1 MDRVLGRAV
10 LNFPGRYGVGCMRVK
25 AVAEGKTPAGQE
37 RTSVSG
43 SEDWSLSIPLS
54 KKFKLNLSDSSNP
67 EGQKGRH
74 SFFKTSLPLPLSLS
88 ASAFPSL
95 KFIRFSRE
103 NDEPSRQN
111 GSDSLSALEMVRGV
125 QADSDWIPLDSC
137 ETSSFS
143 GIAESD
149 GGSECS
155 KSVDNSNRMSLERVE
170 LASEG
175 DGDTCATISASDGV
189 SKPWIRNLIRLKI
202 FWNKDNNLPV
212 EPSRNSTT
220 TTDKISPVESC
231 QFIPPFCGHGS
242 CGSAGVTS
250 GQSSDTSATSI
261 EITPHLSIAQNKEYF
276 SKFLHSVSSSERKRV
291 TQMAYL
297 SNLAYRVAT
306 IEVRSSMI
314 RFLFYSPELLPI
326 KVETSRDF
334 LRGTAFIHL
343 YVKVRLANYM

>member
-1 MDRVLGRAV
+1 MLGRSV
-10 LNFPGRYGVGCMRVK
+10 LNFPSRYGVGCMRVK

-37 RTSVSG
+37 RPSVSG
-43 SEDWSLSIPLS
+43 SEDWSLSIPPS
-54 KKFKLNLSDSSNP
+54 KKFNRELSNSSNP
-67 EGQKGRH
+67 EGQKGRQ
-74 SFFKTSLPLPLSLS
+74 SFFRTSLPLPLSLS

-103 NDEPSRQN
+103 NDKLSRQN
-111 GSDSLSALEMVRGV
+111 GSEALSPLEMVRGV
-125 QADSDWIPLDSC
+125 EAGSDWIPLDNC
-137 ETSSFS
+137 ETSSF
-143 GIAESD
+143 GDIAESD
-149 GGSECS
+149 GDSECS

-175 DGDTCATISASDGV
+175 DGDTCATISPSDGV

-202 FWNKDNNLPV
+202 FWNKENNPPV

-231 QFIPPFCGHGS
+231 QFIPPLCGCGS
-242 CGSAGVTS
+242 SGSAGVTS

-261 EITPHLSIAQNKEYF
+261 ESTPHLSIAQNKEYF

-306 IEVRSSMI
+306 IEVRSSLI
-314 RFLFYSPELLPI
+314 KLLFYSPELLPF
-326 KVETSRDF
+326 KLETSRDF
-334 LRGTAFIHL
+334 VRGTAFIHPYIESRAL
-343 YVKVRLANYM
+343 